1 MTLKR
6 VVVRT
11 FLRWADG
18 WNEEIHQAVEENIFR
33 EHKRLFRAG
42 SDGDGSMIKKMRTF
56 YYARMVT
63 TANLLVTCVALLVAI
78 AALLASIVA
87 ICR

>member
-1 MTLKR
+1 MGFKR
-6 VVVRT
+6 VVVRMS
-11 FLRWADG
+11 LRWADR
-18 WNEEIHQAVEENIFR
+18 WNKEIHRAVEDNIFR
-33 EHKRLFRAG
+33 EHECLFPEG
-42 SDGDGSMIKKMRTF
+42 SDGDGSMISKMRTF
-56 YYARMVT
+56 YYVRLMT